1 MDVLKAIAA
10 WLSTHTTT
18 ILGSAQTFV
27 AATLGA
33 AAAKQIPDLIAVDSR
48 AFQLLV
54 LANILLG
61 GATIGAGFNR
71 SSRVAVAKAM
81 ETAINATPPKQGG
94 FARIGMLLAIALGSA
109 FLLTGCVTTPD
120 GRHELSA
127 TGKASLAV
135 LAGELTDRYLA
146 ESPDRARSVS
156 NIRNVAVRLQ
166 AVTDAVTVT
175 DLRARLDAEVA
186 KLGLSNLDR
195 RSVNRFLPLLE
206 ALLRD
211 YIGRDELDSQAL
223 VRVNEFLNL
232 ILLAL
237 PPS

>member
-81 ETAINATPPKQGG
+81 ETAINATPPKQGEGG
-94 FARIGMLLAIALGSA
+94 FARIAMLVLLAIGAAVLLSGCTTTPVDVIQTACTRGTTYTAERCAKGVGETYEVYQKRAADIVANPAAPAEVKEAVKAAESLASDVVVKTLKAGAFYAEVKQQLAAGLTTEEQVAIANASLEAWVAKAIPLIRSFGDALG
-109 FLLTGCVTTPD
+109 
-120 GRHELSA
+120 R
-127 TGKASLAV
+127 
-135 LAGELTDRYLA
+135 
-146 ESPDRARSVS
+146 
-156 NIRNVAVRLQ
+156 
-166 AVTDAVTVT
+166 
-175 DLRARLDAEVA
+175 
-186 KLGLSNLDR
+186 
-195 RSVNRFLPLLE
+195 
-206 ALLRD
+206 
-211 YIGRDELDSQAL
+211 
-223 VRVNEFLNL
+223 
-232 ILLAL
+232 
-237 PPS
+237 